1 MTWSPCV
8 TGAAYQIAVDWAA
21 DGDFIDPFD
30 DTTGDVLNRGIS
42 ISYGRDQQRQLSPG
56 RIGSAGFALCNVER
70 LYSPENTS
78 SSLYGDLEPGRET
91 RIQATFQN
99 TTYPLFYGRLND
111 FTVHPDRSDRS
122 VDFTAL
128 DGLSTLQGVKIST
141 ALYQALRTGEIVDL
155 ILDAAGWPADRRDI
169 DTGASF
175 THYWWEEGTTAFDAI
190 QKVVNAEGPPA
201 IAYVAPDGVFTFR
214 DRHHR
219 LLRAASLTPQA
230 AFSAARV
237 ECDSPAVTGF
247 DYTPPFSYQHGWRDI
262 VNDVLQDVDERVQNA
277 ELSAVWN
284 TQSPFS
290 ILTGQTVEIKAVA
303 GDPFL
308 DAVAPT
314 ASGSEPDIV
323 YTGTG
328 VVSTTLFRT
337 SGQST
342 IIRVTSIGGPAT
354 VLSMQLRAR
363 SVPVGR
369 TIQVREQDPASI
381 TLHGLRTYPQDVLLA
396 TANDV
401 EAVAEVIVAQYA
413 SRRPLVSM
421 RIVAQDP
428 THLVQI
434 FSRTVSDL
442 ISIRND
448 ELGLDAGF
456 YIEQVEHTITRIAP
470 ERPPIHALVLGCEKE
485 RDAPN
490 KNPFTFDKT
499 GAGFDDGFFDPIAA
513 DDPDTVWIW
522 DTQSEFDTNEF
533 GT

>member
-8 TGAAYQIAVDWAA
+8 TGAAYQISVDWVA

-30 DTTGDVLNRGIS
+30 NVTDDVLQRGITVMS
-42 ISYGRDQQRQLSPG
+42 GRDQNRQLSPA

-70 LYSPENTS
+70 LYSPENTDS
-78 SSLYGDLEPGRET
+78 DLYGNLEPGRET
-91 RIQATFQN
+91 SIQATFDG

-111 FTVHPDRSDRS
+111 FTVNPDRDNRS
-122 VDFTAL
+122 VEFTAL

-141 ALYQALRTGEIVDL
+141 ALYQALRTGEIVAL
-155 ILDAAGWPADRRDI
+155 ILDEAGWPADRRDI

-175 THYWWEEGTTAFDAI
+175 TSYWWEEGTTAFDAI

-201 IAYVAPDGVFTFR
+201 LAYIAPDGTFTFR

-219 LLRAASLTPQA
+219 LLRAASLTSQA
-230 AFSAARV
+230 DFAAARV
-237 ECDSPAVTGF
+237 ECDSPPVTGL
-247 DYTPPFSYQHGWRDI
+247 DYTPPFTYQHGWRDI
-262 VNDVLQDVDERVQNA
+262 VNDVLQDVDQRAQNTD
-277 ELSAVWN
+277 LSTVWN
-284 TQSPFS
+284 TESPFS

-303 GDPFL
+303 SDPFL

-314 ASGSEPDIV
+314 TTGSEPDIV

-328 VVSTTLFRT
+328 VVSATLSRT

-342 IIRVTSIGGPAT
+342 IIRVTSVGGPAT
-354 VLSMQLRAR
+354 VLSMRLRAR
-363 SVPVGR
+363 AVPVGR

-381 TLHGLRTYPQDVLLA
+381 TLHGLRTYPQDIQLA

-413 SRRPLVSM
+413 NRRPLVSM
-421 RIVAQDP
+421 RVVAQDP

-434 FSRTVSDL
+434 FTRTLSDL
-442 ISIRND
+442 ITIRND

-456 YIEQVEHTITRIAP
+456 YIEQIEHTITRINP
-470 ERPPIHALVLGCEKE
+470 ERPPIHAVVFGCEKE

-490 KNPFTFDKT
+490 KNPFTFDKA

-522 DTQSEFDTNEF
+522 DTQSEFDTHEF